1 LACLEPLTISILL
14 TEATEGKGRIT
25 QQCQLQSSFP
35 KADVEAKLVQMHISR
50 KLNKKRHWREKQYT
64 ACTLVS
70 SECGAFPF
78 HTLVEDVVY
87 STMYFTGTWVKWAA
101 CVQLN

>member
-1 LACLEPLTISILL
+1 MPTAEQFSKARCGGKACAS
-14 TEATEGKGRIT
+14 AH
-25 QQCQLQSSFP
+25 FP
-35 KADVEAKLVQMHISR
+35 KAEQKETLEG
-50 KLNKKRHWREKQYT
+50 K
-64 ACTLVS
+64 ACTLVN

-87 STMYFTGTWVKWAA
+87 STMYFTGTWVECAA